1 MVKRGAAATS
11 GAATKRVKAPAQDV
25 DPLMEKCTLVYNA
38 IEAAAQLPEGASAML
53 KSVLPLCLGVCQ
65 AERHEYMQSVAKI
78 AADELAKVKAMYQE
92 VVSREE
98 ATIGSLDEEKQQL
111 EAARAEMSADWEG
124 KAAALQARK
133 SELARDARA
142 FQAARRAHEDAQAR
156 QASGEAGAAAAGRRR
171 ADLESASR
179 DLLQPLKEGTTADE
193 NGAPELARL
202 LCERLGGLID
212 LSDTLAATIPS
223 VLGKATADRGPFDTI
238 AIQQLEEAIEKQLA
252 FLATVIRDGDSMQA
266 ACAEETRLAVAA
278 FEAAQERQNA
288 SAAAFTAA
296 QKDNDDVEL
305 LIKEASEKMRL
316 IPSRKG
322 TATRKLQAAQGKLD
336 AFCGGPLSTFT
347 ELCYRDQHA
356 AEDSGA
362 APPAEEAPCPDAQ
375 EPEVP
380 AQDAPCP
387 PGAEEA
393 AVVPAQA

>member
-238 AIQQLEEAIEKQLA
+238 AIQQLEEEVGRSLEELGAVARGAGTSE
-252 FLATVIRDGDSMQA
+252 R
-266 ACAEETRLAVAA
+266 AEEVRLAGEA
-278 FEAAQERQNA
+278 FEAARERQNA

-296 QKDNDDVEL
+296 RKEVEDVEL
-305 LIKEASEKMRL
+305 LIKAASDGIRAL
-316 IPSRKG
+316 PQV
-322 TATRKLQAAQGKLD
+322 KLQASRRLKAAQDKLA
-336 AFCGGPLSTFT
+336 AFRGGPLSTFA
-347 ELCYRDQHA
+347 ELCSRDQRGA
-356 AEDSGA
+356 GDSGA
-362 APPAEEAPCPDAQ
+362 TAPADDDPCPDAR
-375 EPEVP
+375 EAGAP
-380 AQDAPCP
+380 AQGAPAP
-387 PGAEEA
+387 EGAGA
-393 AVVPAQA
+393 AAAPAQA